1 MNHATI
7 LIVEDNE
14 MNQRLLVRQLARLG
28 IADVA
33 VAANG
38 IEALDWLARH
48 SCALDGYEMTRRVRA
63 YERHGGPRLPIIALS
78 AGVMQGDKA
87 VCIEAGMDDHIAK
100 PAQLEILRTTL
111 TAWLVG
117 TTLSLPKGS
126 QL

>member
-1 MNHATI
+1 M
-7 LIVEDNE
+7 
-14 MNQRLLVRQLARLG
+14 
-28 IADVA
+28 
-33 VAANG
+33 
-38 IEALDWLARH
+38 
-48 SCALDGYEMTRRVRA
+48 DGYEMTRRVRA